1 MDQEAE
7 YEDFDQEP
15 DLDNLPQEQIT
26 VAPPLESAFS
36 KYLREYRLLNSLLVS
51 LVTILGFFVAMW
63 NIVVYVAAAGE
74 GDSDFSDA
82 GTAPAQQNQE
92 KKKVVKLMQ
101 RQKSPTKSS
110 TNFSNHCYF

>member
-51 LVTILGFFVAMW
+51 LVTIL
-63 NIVVYVAAAGE
+63 
-74 GDSDFSDA
+74 
-82 GTAPAQQNQE
+82 
-92 KKKVVKLMQ
+92 
-101 RQKSPTKSS
+101 
-110 TNFSNHCYF
+110 